1 MWSLPDAIGKI
12 GLRKV
17 CTEPNLPVSELS
29 DDDPGSSSS
38 RDEVLEC
45 PICWESFNIVENV
58 PCVLWCGHTLCQNC
72 VLGLQSAMVKFSAQ
86 KIKIPFFVS
95 CPWCSLLSFRF
106 VYQGNLRF
114 PRRNYFVL
122 WMVESLN
129 GDRVQSHPA
138 AASSVCGDNPN
149 PLPWSPRRCST
160 HGNHGGCHSP
170 RMAHHIHSRARL
182 VSNSVID
189 SNIASRVS
197 VDRSLLSLYRSLDIF
212 IHLASKFPFVITF
225 LIIVFL
231 AIPGSLGIV
240 VLYLLIT
247 ILFALPSFLV
257 LYFSYPA
264 LNWLMTEITS

>member
-1 MWSLPDAIGKI
+1 MDEKISGFSAINDQAIEKI

-29 DDDPGSSSS
+29 NDDPGSSSS
-38 RDEVLEC
+38 RDDVLEC
-45 PICWESFNIVENV
+45 PVCWESFNIVENV

-72 VLGLQSAMVKFSAQ
+72 VLGLQSAMVKFSVQ

-95 CPWCSLLSFRF
+95 CPWCSLLSFR
-106 VYQGNLRF
+106 GNLRF

-138 AASSVCGDNPN
+138 AASSVLGNN
-149 PLPWSPRRCST
+149 QNQLPWSPRRGSS

-170 RMAHHIHSRARL
+170 RMAQLIHSRARL
-182 VSNSVID
+182 VSDIAND

-197 VDRSLLSLYRSLDIF
+197 VDRSLLSLCKSLDIF
-212 IHLASKFPFVITF
+212 IHLASKFPFLITF
-225 LIIVFL
+225 LIMGFL
-231 AIPGSLGIV
+231 AIPGSLAIV
-240 VLYLLIT
+240 
-247 ILFALPSFLV
+247 
-257 LYFSYPA
+257 
-264 LNWLMTEITS
+264 